1 MIKNVRFVYIR
12 SISLEDEVYEKTLPQ
27 RRPKWKASYWSLIMY
42 IRQVKPDEHRLM
54 SSSTFTLRFLLCPN
68 ISSLYILLNLFVNT
82 SGLKRCLFKGMRTF
96 QDLCIET
103 PSQANQVSKHR
114 LKCDVFED
122 FVLQQTNMITLK
134 NCAKCSE

>member
-1 MIKNVRFVYIR
+1 
-12 SISLEDEVYEKTLPQ
+12 
-27 RRPKWKASYWSLIMY
+27 MY

-54 SSSTFTLRFLLCPN
+54 SSSTFTLRFILCPN

-103 PSQANQVSKHR
+103 PSQAYQVSKHR
-114 LKCDVFED
+114 LKCDVFGD

-134 NCAKCSE
+134 NVEKWSTYLNRKYLHSINLISGMFTLHSNYSDINLLY